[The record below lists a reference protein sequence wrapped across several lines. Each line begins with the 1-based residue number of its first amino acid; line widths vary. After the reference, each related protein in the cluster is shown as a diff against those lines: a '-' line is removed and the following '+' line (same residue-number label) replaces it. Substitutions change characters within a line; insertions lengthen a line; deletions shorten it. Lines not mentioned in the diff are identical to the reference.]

1 MIKFNRTKET
11 VISSN
16 YIWKS
21 TNYFILGI

>member
-11 VISSN
+11 VISSK